1 MDFISH
7 QHHCRRRL
15 NVHLNELDPYVLLKA
30 PWLCSG
36 ATENDEIVSRAIHKA
51 FRNRV
56 KEDPFSPYENSSL
69 FVCNVEQA
77 RTEPQRAMPVPPE
90 APARARTAPPPGDGG
105 EARSA
110 VALQT
115 RKPHRPPGP
124 TACRPGFYKAFA
136 GNIKCSKCPPHS
148 FSYEEGSAFCN
159 CEKGFYRAEKDP
171 PTMACTR
178 PPSPPRNVV
187 FNINETSLFLEWSPP
202 SDMGG
207 RKDLTYNVLC
217 KRCGGDPRQCELCGG
232 DLRFIPRPQGLVNA
246 SVTVLD
252 FTAHANYT
260 FEIESF
266 NGVSDMSSFPRPVT
280 AITIST
286 DQGGVQIGGLL
297 RGLFAQVARVQTGA
311 AGNAAASSPAALL
324 PPARK

>member
-1 MDFISH
+1 MGS
-7 QHHCRRRL
+7 
-15 NVHLNELDPYVLLKA
+15 
-30 PWLCSG
+30 
-36 ATENDEIVSRAIHKA
+36 
-51 FRNRV
+51 
-56 KEDPFSPYENSSL
+56 
-69 FVCNVEQA
+69 
-77 RTEPQRAMPVPPE
+77 
-90 APARARTAPPPGDGG
+90 
-105 EARSA
+105 
-110 VALQT
+110 
-115 RKPHRPPGP
+115 
-124 TACRPGFYKAFA
+124 CRPGFYKAFA

-148 FSYEEGSAFCN
+148 FSYDEGSALCQ
-159 CEKGFYRAEKDP
+159 CEKGFFRAEKDP

-217 KRCGGDPRQCELCGG
+217 KRCGADARQCEMCGG
-232 DLRFIPRPQGLVNA
+232 DLRFIPRPQGLINA

-266 NGVSDMSSFPRPVT
+266 NGVSEMSTFPRPVA

-286 DQGGVQIGGLL
+286 DQGGPSLVGVVRKDWASQNSIALSWQELEQPTQPVLDYEIKYYEKEHEQLSYSSTRTKTPSVIITGLKPSTRYVFHIRANCHRL
-297 RGLFAQVARVQTGA
+297 LQLQPQV
-311 AGNAAASSPAALL
+311 
-324 PPARK
+324 